1 MLSGCIKEQPGDE
14 EPRQGGKT
22 CPFSVSVETGPLTRA
37 SFDGSAIDSGSYV
50 FASGDKLYVTGGE
63 GNISGILDITTGVG
77 EGTANFSGE
86 LIIGEGYSPG
96 TDTNLTFTLVGSA
109 QSGSFFTITD
119 GKVTGVNYP
128 SNISYDHSSIAELV
142 QNYSY
147 FTTTVKYGVHRFTLN
162 QQTVFLNFRIERL
175 ASDFIG
181 SPSTVQVDIK
191 SADGESTLRSVTDV
205 PVGGSSI
212 VAIMSFTTV
221 FPAGDGLQGAQI
233 IVNNG
238 SGVHCTPDFAAG
250 LTLLANNYYSVDRST
265 LEPFTIE
272 APSDGVGTE
281 ITFKYTPVQYRK
293 YSGGSWTD
301 WADYS
306 SKITLSA
313 GEKLSFRGQ
322 RTDYNNSGGSN
333 PLFTTTNPV
342 YIYGDI
348 MSLMCDTEWH
358 RKYSVGENAFQQ
370 AFKGRAVNIPA
381 DKDLILSAE
390 TLGTSCY
397 KNMFNGCT
405 QLTKAPVLPATTSTS
420 SCYESMFQGCTALVT
435 PPSSIPLST
444 IADNACKKMFSGC
457 TRLTSAPELSFT
469 TVGESGCAE
478 MFYNCTSLVTPPS
491 SLPGET
497 LGLAAY
503 NKMFY
508 NCTALTSIPD
518 FPHDPDVTYSFTD
531 ATEVNV
537 TANDN
542 GVCNQM
548 FFNCTSL
555 TTLAGKQLFNSTSP
569 LGKGCFQDMFS
580 TCTNLGTQDGIV
592 PDNFLPA
599 TTLAESCYRGM
610 FQSTAITNAPD
621 LLAENLVSNCYRYM
635 FNNCKKIEYIKCLSS
650 VAGSTDFTQN
660 WLANAKNSNTCHF
673 YYRKGVTWNKN
684 NAHGIPDKWIQ
695 HEVEVEP

>member
-14 EPRQGGKT
+14 KPQQDGKT
-22 CPFSVSVETGPLTRA
+22 FPFSVSVETGPLTRA
-37 SFDGSAIDSGSYV
+37 SFDGSAINSGSYV
-50 FASGDKLYVTGGE
+50 FASGDKLYVAGGE

-77 EGTANFSGE
+77 EGSANFSGA
-86 LIIGEGYSPG
+86 LTIGEGYSPG
-96 TDTNLTFTLVGSA
+96 TNTDLTFTLVGSA

-128 SNISYDHSSIAELV
+128 LNISYDHSSISELV

-147 FTTTVKYGVHRFTLN
+147 FTTTVKYGVHKFTLN
-162 QQTVFLNFRIERL
+162 QQTVFLDFRLERL
-175 ASDFIG
+175 ASDFTG
-181 SPSTVQVDIK
+181 SPSAVQVDIK
-191 SADGESTLRSVTDV
+191 SADGESTLRSVTGV
-205 PVGGSSI
+205 PVSGSSI
-212 VAIMSFTTV
+212 VAIMEFTTV

-238 SGVHCTPDFAAG
+238 SGVHCTPDFAAD

-272 APSDGVGTE
+272 APSDGGGTE

-306 SKITLSA
+306 SKIILSA

-348 MSLMCDTEWH
+348 MSLMCDSEWQ

-381 DKDLILSAE
+381 DKNLILSAE
-390 TLGTSCY
+390 TLGASCY

-405 QLTKAPVLPATTSTS
+405 LLTKAPVLPATTSAT

-444 IADNACKKMFSGC
+444 IATSACKKMFSGC
-457 TRLTSAPELSFT
+457 TSLVNAPIELSFT

-497 LGLAAY
+497 LGRAAY
-503 NKMFY
+503 NMMFY
-508 NCTALTSIPD
+508 NCTALTSIPE
-518 FPHDPDVTYSFTD
+518 FPHDSSKTYSFAD

-537 TANDN
+537 TGSNN

-580 TCTNLGTQDGIV
+580 TCTNLGKQDGIV

-599 TTLAESCYRGM
+599 TTLAEACYRGM
-610 FQSTAITNAPD
+610 FQKTAITRAPE
-621 LLAENLVSNCYRYM
+621 LLAETIAKTSYRYM
-635 FNNCKKIEYIKCLSS
+635 FYGCSKLNYIKCLGTNPNPDKDNGNTNNFTGGG
-650 VAGSTDFTQN
+650 VAASGTFIKKTNVSWPTG
-660 WLANAKNSNTCHF
+660 AN
-673 YYRKGVTWNKN
+673 
-684 NAHGIPDKWIQ
+684 GIPSGWTVQ
-695 HEVEVEP
+695 QE